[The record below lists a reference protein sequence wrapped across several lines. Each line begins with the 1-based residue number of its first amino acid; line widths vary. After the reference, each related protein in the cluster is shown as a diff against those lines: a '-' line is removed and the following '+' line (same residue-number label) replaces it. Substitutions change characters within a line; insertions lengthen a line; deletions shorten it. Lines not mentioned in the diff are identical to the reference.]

1 MNYQIETILKQDEAF
16 AAFLRTKIREYNN
29 ERSVHHAKAREE
41 GSVLPI
47 FLIATDENHEWIG
60 GIAAEVYWNW
70 LEINHFWVHERY
82 RGQGLGRQLIEKTEN
97 IAIEKGAEKALVT
110 TFEFQA
116 RSYYEEKGYE
126 VVGEIK
132 DYPPGCS
139 YYTMVKK
146 LGVVGL

>member
-1 MNYQIETILKQDEAF
+1 MNFQIETILKQDEAF
-16 AAFLRTKIREYNN
+16 AAFLHTKIRGYNN
-29 ERSVHHAKAREE
+29 ERSEHHAKAREE

-47 FLIATDENHEWIG
+47 FLIATDENQEWIG

-82 RGQGLGRQLIEKTEN
+82 RRQGLGRQLLVKTEK

-126 VVGEIK
+126 VVGKIK

-139 YYTMVKK
+139 YYTLVK
-146 LGVVGL
+146 LLVSNV